1 MINFQN
7 VKFEFAAGNYEQL
20 PADNLPEIVFSG
32 RSNVGKSSLINK
44 LVNRKSIAR
53 VSAKPGKTA
62 TINFYNLGDVRF
74 VDMPGY
80 GYAKVSFSE
89 KKRWANLVEGYF
101 NSKRNIKLVIQIVDI
116 RHSPSAQDMDMI
128 EFLYSQG
135 YPFLIVA
142 TKSDKLN
149 KSERAARE
157 QGLEE
162 ELVKYSDV
170 NRIAFSTINGEGV
183 ESLRSIIYES
193 VENN

>member
-183 ESLRSIIYES
+183 ESLRSIISES

>member
-62 TINFYNLGDVRF
+62 TINFYNLGDVRL

-183 ESLRSIIYES
+183 ESLRSIISES

>member
-183 ESLRSIIYES
+183 ESLRSIISES
-193 VENN
+193 VGNN

>member
-170 NRIAFSTINGEGV
+170 NRIAFSTINGECV
-183 ESLRSIIYES
+183 ESLRSIISES

>member
-1 MINFQN
+1 
-7 VKFEFAAGNYEQL
+7 
-20 PADNLPEIVFSG
+20 
-32 RSNVGKSSLINK
+32 
-44 LVNRKSIAR
+44 
-53 VSAKPGKTA
+53 
-62 TINFYNLGDVRF
+62 
-74 VDMPGY
+74 
-80 GYAKVSFSE
+80 
-89 KKRWANLVEGYF
+89 
-101 NSKRNIKLVIQIVDI
+101 
-116 RHSPSAQDMDMI
+116 MI

-183 ESLRSIIYES
+183 ESLRSIISES

>member
-53 VSAKPGKTA
+53 VSAKPGKTV

-116 RHSPSAQDMDMI
+116 LHR
-128 EFLYSQG
+128 
-135 YPFLIVA
+135 
-142 TKSDKLN
+142 
-149 KSERAARE
+149 R
-157 QGLEE
+157 
-162 ELVKYSDV
+162 
-170 NRIAFSTINGEGV
+170 RIWT
-183 ESLRSIIYES
+183 
-193 VENN
+193 

>member
-116 RHSPSAQDMDMI
+116 RHSPSAKDMDMI

-183 ESLRSIIYES
+183 ESLRSIISES